1 MRISSNGKVGIG
13 TTTPLS
19 QLHVEG
25 DLLVR
30 GGTDGDIVTS
40 HASATGPVLWARTT
54 QAAWG
59 LSTSSDGK
67 GHVLGNWAAPQP
79 ILTFTSNR
87 VGVVTTDPEA
97 TLHVDGDLLVRG
109 AGWNGEMVTS
119 SSASTGPVIWARNY
133 QGAWGLSVGPDGKGH
148 VLDDWNNP
156 HPVETFINGKVGVGT
171 ENPESTLHVQGDLLV
186 RGGDDD
192 GDIVTSSD
200 AATGAVLW
208 ARNYQAAW
216 GLSIDPSGKGHI
228 LGDWNNPRPIMTFA
242 YDKVGIGDVTM
253 GPSGFYKLYVEGGI
267 VSRDLKVTAQNFPD
281 YVFAPDYSLMPLD
294 ELERFLNTEHHLP
307 GFATATDVESA
318 GGFEVGDM
326 TTRLLK
332 LAEEQSLYILQLNK
346 EMEELRAHMAAFEKL
361 R

>member
-1 MRISSNGKVGIG
+1 LGPINEMPLILISNNLEALRITTDGKVGIG
-13 TTTPLS
+13 TTSPLS

-40 HASATGPVLWARTT
+40 HASATGPVLWAR
-54 QAAWG
+54 
-59 LSTSSDGK
+59 
-67 GHVLGNWAAPQP
+67 
-79 ILTFTSNR
+79 
-87 VGVVTTDPEA
+87 
-97 TLHVDGDLLVRG
+97 
-109 AGWNGEMVTS
+109 
-119 SSASTGPVIWARNY
+119 
-133 QGAWGLSVGPDGKGH
+133 
-148 VLDDWNNP
+148 NN
-156 HPVETFINGKVGVGT
+156 
-171 ENPESTLHVQGDLLV
+171 
-186 RGGDDD
+186 
-192 GDIVTSSD
+192 
-200 AATGAVLW
+200 
-208 ARNYQAAW
+208 QAAW

-228 LGDWNNPRPIMTFA
+228 LGDWNNPHPIMTFA
-242 YDKVGIGDVTM
+242 YDKVGIGNVTM

-267 VSRDLKVTAQNFPD
+267 VSRDLKVTAQDFPD

-307 GFATATDVESA
+307 GFATATDVEAA

-346 EMEELRAHMAAFEKL
+346 EMEELRARIAAFEKL